1 MDKPLKFAPEKKK
14 ESEKTGSWKIL
25 IVDDDPE
32 IHRMTSF
39 VLKDFRYDRKA
50 LAYVN
55 AYSSEEAKKAI
66 AQHPDTAIILLD
78 VVMGE
83 KRSGLEVVRYVRDYL
98 KNEIVRIILRTG
110 EAGQAPEREVIT
122 EYDINDYKEKQEL
135 TTQKLYTVI
144 ISSLR
149 SFQYLKTIDRNR
161 CGLERIIESS
171 RSLLKKQSLHQ
182 FSSELLN
189 QLVSILS
196 TSRVSFSQA
205 VGFVANLQSGK
216 WIVTAGIGKFK
227 NRIGLSLDEI
237 LSVSGRN
244 KMRKVIAEKKD
255 QFYKQEY
262 FGYFGA
268 SEDKKNLLYLKGDFK
283 IDATG
288 RNLLNL
294 FSANVRIAFD
304 NIALN
309 DKVITEHKAKIAMQ
323 RGVLVRLNEVI
334 GLRSIETGNHVKRV
348 AEYACVIAQRLKF
361 SDEDIDILNMA
372 SPLHDVGKVGI
383 PDAILLKPDKL
394 SQEEYEIIKKHTT
407 IGAKMLHDNKSQL
420 LQVSATIAQYHHEKW
435 NGTGYPFGL
444 TMEDIPLLGRIT
456 AICDVFDALISKR
469 CYKEPWSI
477 TEAFEN
483 IESQKGIGFDPNLVD
498 IFLVSK
504 NKIIAIT
511 KKYSAD

>member
-1 MDKPLKFAPEKKK
+1 M
-14 ESEKTGSWKIL
+14 
-25 IVDDDPE
+25 
-32 IHRMTSF
+32 
-39 VLKDFRYDRKA
+39 
-50 LAYVN
+50 
-55 AYSSEEAKKAI
+55 
-66 AQHPDTAIILLD
+66 
-78 VVMGE
+78 
-83 KRSGLEVVRYVRDYL
+83 
-98 KNEIVRIILRTG
+98 
-110 EAGQAPEREVIT
+110 
-122 EYDINDYKEKQEL
+122 
-135 TTQKLYTVI
+135 
-144 ISSLR
+144 
-149 SFQYLKTIDRNR
+149 
-161 CGLERIIESS
+161 
-171 RSLLKKQSLHQ
+171 
-182 FSSELLN
+182 
-189 QLVSILS
+189 
-196 TSRVSFSQA
+196 
-205 VGFVANLQSGK
+205 
-216 WIVTAGIGKFK
+216 
-227 NRIGLSLDEI
+227 
-237 LSVSGRN
+237 
-244 KMRKVIAEKKD
+244 
-255 QFYKQEY
+255 
-262 FGYFGA
+262 
-268 SEDKKNLLYLKGDFK
+268 
-283 IDATG
+283 
-288 RNLLNL
+288 NL